1 MEIENFGCDRVLSF
15 TAQVLSRTFGRG
27 NPSAIASAMG
37 EAYNKDGT
45 AVAKTMSTAIVDA
58 NNNGNRRAVA
68 ESTAEALSKGG
79 KPAEAFSQ
87 AFSIAISEGKCD
99 QVADSFAG
107 SFLSL

>member
-1 MEIENFGCDRVLSF
+1 ML
-15 TAQVLSRTFGRG
+15 ARTFGKG

-37 EAYNKDGT
+37 QAYNKDKT
-45 AVAKTMSTAIVDA
+45 AVAVSLSDAIVQA

-79 KPAEAFSQ
+79 SPAQ
-87 AFSIAISEGKCD
+87 AFSRAYSEAISKGKCD

-107 SFLSL
+107 EHFTS